1 MDKARKTVE
10 QSVSRPST
18 GSGKGSLEPAES
30 RQPSGEGIGRPLE
43 RVISG
48 PPYTIFSPA
57 SKLFIVITVS
67 LSALISP
74 FGATTF
80 YPALD
85 VLADELHVTPS
96 LINLSLTTYMIAQA
110 IAPSLIAGASDNTG
124 RRLSFIVCFII
135 FICAN
140 VGLALQTAYAALLV
154 LRMVQAFGCSAAIA
168 LGTAVVA
175 DVATSAE
182 RGRYMGY
189 ATAGLLFGPAFGP
202 TIGGLLIEYLTWRAC
217 FWFLCI
223 FTGVLLVIFT
233 LFFPETCRNVVGN
246 GSIPARGINKSIIGE
261 WQRRKYMR
269 RMEFGDDKS
278 SIHTTRPKK
287 KASFP
292 NPLHTLKIV
301 AEKESGL
308 ILFYNGFFFTG
319 MMMTTGAI
327 PTLYSEQYGL
337 DVLDTGLCY
346 ISMGVGSL
354 VSTLTMGHVTDWNFR
369 RHAAR
374 LGFAI
379 TKGRQQDLSN
389 FPIEKVRFQV
399 VLPGHI
405 IATLAY
411 IAFGWTVHYRTS
423 LAGPEIALF
432 FIGFGVS
439 MAFNLTNTL
448 LIDLHK
454 DKPATA
460 TAAVNF
466 VRCLLSAGGAAAII
480 PMCNAMGIGW
490 AFTFM
495 ALVYVAWIA
504 MLPLLMAKGM
514 KWRQEAAAERKAKEA
529 GAAKS
534 EHDEEAETKGREQRE
549 ADDKGEEVEAD
560 NPV

>member
-1 MDKARKTVE
+1 MGT
-10 QSVSRPST
+10 
-18 GSGKGSLEPAES
+18 GKGSIVPTES
-30 RQPSGEGIGRPLE
+30 RRPSGDGTEGPLE
-43 RVISG
+43 RVVSG

-57 SKLFIVITVS
+57 SRLFIVITVS

-140 VGLALQTAYAALLV
+140 VGLALQTNYAALLV
-154 LRMVQAFGCSAAIA
+154 LRMVQASGCSAAIA

-202 TIGGLLIEYLTWRAC
+202 TLGGLLIEYLNWRAS

-223 FTGVLLVIFT
+223 FTGVLLVVFT

-246 GSIPARGINKSIIGE
+246 GSIPAKGIDKSIIGE
-261 WQRRKYMR
+261 WQRRQYRR
-269 RMEFGDDKS
+269 RMALEDEKS

-287 KASFP
+287 TASFP

-337 DVLDTGLCY
+337 SVLETGLCY

-379 TKGRQQDLSN
+379 KRGRQQDLSN

-405 IATLAY
+405 IGTLAY

-423 LAGPEIALF
+423 LPGPEIALF

-439 MAFNLTNTL
+439 TAFNLTNTL

-490 AFTFM
+490 AFTSM
-495 ALVYVAWIA
+495 ALVYVVWIA

-514 KWRQEAAAERKAKEA
+514 KWRQEAAAKRKVKEA
-529 GAAKS
+529 GVAKS
-534 EHDEEAETKGREQRE
+534 EHDEEAQTRGREQRE
-549 ADDKGEEVEAD
+549 AEDKDEEAKAD
-560 NPV
+560 NSI